1 MPHWLLSSQCTLLL
15 VELGAATNGRTAAQL
30 SKFVAKGS
38 VERLLMAVVHACVLQ
53 SRRLELCGL
62 CLAVLASVSY
72 KPLAQAGFPKR
83 GGP

>member
-1 MPHWLLSSQCTLLL
+1 MRRIVAQQSVCTLLL

-53 SRRLELCGL
+53 SRRLELCGNL
-62 CLAVLASVSY
+62 CLLASVSY
-72 KPLAQAGFPKR
+72 KPLAKR
-83 GGP
+83 DF

>member
-1 MPHWLLSSQCTLLL
+1 MTNEEECVPHWLLSSQCTLLL

-38 VERLLMAVVHACVLQ
+38 VERLLMAVVHAYVLQ

-62 CLAVLASVSY
+62 SACLLVCLTN
-72 KPLAQAGFPKR
+72 R
-83 GGP
+83 